1 MVTLGVRVGVRVTVR
16 VGTAFVLTLV
26 PGSGMH
32 LGLRFRSGFAL
43 RLRLGLLLGLSA
55 AVGIPTMDIAP
66 HVRRLL
72 SLVVYSISGMC

>member
-1 MVTLGVRVGVRVTVR
+1 MVTLGVRVRVNVSVR

-43 RLRLGLLLGLSA
+43 RLRLG
-55 AVGIPTMDIAP
+55 
-66 HVRRLL
+66 
-72 SLVVYSISGMC
+72 